1 MRPDMGMASLRKRCA
16 ATGLTTSSA
25 AIPLC
30 EIARLME
37 RFWEA
42 TLEEG
47 RRKSGRDSIEWQ
59 KFGSER
65 QPDLSGFRRLSHSS
79 HAWPAKRQ
87 LSTLQAQPR

>member
-47 RRKSGRDSIEWQ
+47 RRKSGRDSIE
-59 KFGSER
+59 
-65 QPDLSGFRRLSHSS
+65 
-79 HAWPAKRQ
+79 
-87 LSTLQAQPR
+87 